1 MDKHMQ
7 KLLNYYQEA
16 GQCSTRKKAQKL
28 IKKAAK
34 AHKKEQEG
42 GQH

>member
-1 MDKHMQ
+1 MQ
-7 KLLNYYQEA
+7 KLLKYYQEA
-16 GQCSTRKKAQKL
+16 DQCSSRKKAQKL

-42 GQH
+42 GQR